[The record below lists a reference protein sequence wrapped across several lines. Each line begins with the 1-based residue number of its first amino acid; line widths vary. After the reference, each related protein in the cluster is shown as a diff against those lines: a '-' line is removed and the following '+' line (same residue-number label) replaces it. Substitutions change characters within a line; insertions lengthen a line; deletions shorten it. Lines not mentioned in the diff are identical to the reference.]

1 MVLET
6 AERVELG
13 RDAEKG
19 VEAAWRT
26 LAVILRNKALRFR
39 KKRKSPTN
47 ARSLERNERV
57 ETDQLFKVEHGTGEH
72 VRIIK
77 ER

>member
-39 KKRKSPTN
+39 EKAEIADQRAVTRAKRES
-47 ARSLERNERV
+47 RNRPAIQSR
-57 ETDQLFKVEHGTGEH
+57 T
-72 VRIIK
+72 RN
-77 ER
+77 R